1 MLFRSGKRTRLAPEV
16 PTLAEQGVRGYDFAG
31 QIGLVAP
38 AGTPREVI
46 ARLHGE
52 IVKAL
57 RQPEL
62 IERMTALGIDPVGNT
77 PEEYAR
83 LIRAD
88 LEKFARAVKISGA
101 VAE

>member
-1 MLFRSGKRTRLAPEV
+1 MLFRS
-16 PTLAEQGVRGYDFAG
+16 GVRGYDFAG